1 MRYKYK
7 ALRDRDGR
15 ERGENYK
22 SHSNKEKK
30 KGEALCVEMQI
41 KKLSLLLSNASK
53 IPHLYLLS
61 ILALSYIAVEPSKKQ
76 KRQMKN

>member
-1 MRYKYK
+1 MG
-7 ALRDRDGR
+7 GR
-15 ERGENYK
+15 GGK
-22 SHSNKEKK
+22 ITKVTATKKKK